1 MMVAL
6 ALLQLLLL
14 SAAAVLLPAATAEDN
29 LLSRSPP
36 IVLPLR
42 NGSRHFNQSV
52 DPKKVGIVVIDFWD
66 SGNCKTEVNR
76 LRAAFDSVNVALR
89 GLRSLGATVI
99 WAPSDVQN
107 AYVGTPQRERAF
119 WTPRVPVVEK
129 RVMRCTNGT
138 DKVDFDVCGLGV
150 SHFAGCECGMG
161 TDHDLDHHPGVCDW
175 DIYGWGAMAPELEIA
190 DEDYIVDGAME
201 SEWQVD
207 SSELLS
213 IAVARNLTRLLY
225 FGTATQI
232 CVTFKPVGMLRM
244 QSLGLDVHQASD
256 SKHSPLL
263 LPAAA
268 KV

>member
-1 MMVAL
+1 MAAARAA
-6 ALLQLLLL
+6 ALLACAACWGG
-14 SAAAVLLPAATAEDN
+14 AAAEPTRGVT
-29 LLSRSPP
+29 
-36 IVLPLR
+36 LPLR
-42 NGSRHFNQSV
+42 NGSRHTNLTV
-52 DPKKVGIVVIDFWD
+52 DPRSLGIVVVDLWD
-66 SGNCKTEVNR
+66 GGNCKTEVNR